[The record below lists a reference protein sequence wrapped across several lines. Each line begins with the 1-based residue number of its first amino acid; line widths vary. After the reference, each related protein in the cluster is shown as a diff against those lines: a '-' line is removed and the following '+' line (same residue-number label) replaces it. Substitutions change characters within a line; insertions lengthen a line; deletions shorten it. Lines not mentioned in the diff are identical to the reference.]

1 MRDEGFSYR
10 RLVFLVLFFVGA
22 AGSAI
27 GFYITRGREPED
39 YALFAL
45 AVWFLYLANRIRR
58 DPIERIALLTV
69 RTVGVFLLY
78 TVYLALLHLADEGL
92 WPSLLWT
99 AVIYPGVYVALP
111 PEAAKRFL
119 ARYFALMVLVSTVA
133 YLQVTR
139 THGFSLEHLNI
150 HLQWLL
156 SQTALL
162 VLSTMI
168 FEMGVRAAR
177 AEQAE
182 REARTDPLTGL
193 ANRRRFLE
201 AVESELRRSARSERF
216 PAVLMVDV
224 DGLKQVNDRHGH
236 LAGDRL
242 LTLVAAHL
250 ERETRAGD
258 LPARIGGDEFA
269 VLLYDCDPET
279 ARRVADRL
287 CRAIARETL
296 DGVPVSVSVGLAVAR
311 PGEDARGLIERA
323 DRALYQAKR
332 SGGNLVVPAS

>member
-1 MRDEGFSYR
+1 MEGGGASYR
-10 RLVFLVLFFVGA
+10 RLVFLALFLVGA

-27 GFYITRGREPED
+27 GFYATRGRELED
-39 YALFAL
+39 YALLAL
-45 AVWFLYLANRIRR
+45 ALWFLYLAWRIPRA
-58 DPIERIALLTV
+58 PLERIALHAV
-69 RTVGVFLLY
+69 RTVGLFLLF
-78 TVYLALLHLADEGL
+78 TVYMALLHLPDEGI

-111 PEAAKRFL
+111 PVTAKRFL
-119 ARYFALMVLVSTVA
+119 ARYFALLVLVSTAA

-139 THGFSLEHLNI
+139 THGFSLAHLNT

-201 AVESELRRSARSERF
+201 AVESELRRSERSGRH
-216 PAVLMVDV
+216 PAVLMLDV
-224 DGLKQVNDRHGH
+224 DGLKEVNDRHGH

-242 LTLVAAHL
+242 LTLVADHL
-250 ERETRAGD
+250 KRATRAGD
-258 LPARIGGDEFA
+258 LAARLGGDEFA
-269 VLLYDCDPET
+269 VLLYDCNAET
-279 ARRVADRL
+279 ALRVAERL
-287 CRAIARETL
+287 CRSIGGERVGE
-296 DGVPVSVSVGLAVAR
+296 VPVSVSVGLAVAR
-311 PGEDARGLIERA
+311 PSEEAGALLERA

-332 SGGNLVVPAS
+332 AGGNLVVPAS